1 MECLN
6 LTIESVYSDITVTS
20 VKVAEPLVGRAG
32 KKRLLILS
40 VAAIALFASYSSTY
54 AADFLVDT
62 PTVITNGSAANIL
75 DGNDSLIITGDGAI
89 TTVPN
94 DTYGVEATGSFNN
107 ITNGGSIVTS
117 GESSNGIQAVDQTI
131 ISNTGTIETHGLFSE
146 GIEANEYT
154 TIMNSGIIIT
164 RGDDAAAIYLRD
176 HGMVINSGS
185 IITYGSGGAAGID
198 AGDDHIIIN
207 SGLIETRGDD
217 GVNVGADSQVT
228 NTGVIRIY
236 EDDGSAIQLGDNSHG
251 FNSGDIVTFSRSA
264 RGIRS
269 FSGTIFTNSGSIR
282 TYGDFARAIDGRDSN
297 TVINSGLLFTAG
309 ANAAGIDVTGGS
321 TVTNSGKI
329 VAAQYNSITF
339 INGGSTL
346 NLLAPSF
353 IGGEIDLGA
362 GVEINITTGPS
373 HSNLWDFSTGT
384 IIGGDPTIGDT
395 VPWFYNSSTKQFA
408 TLDPSVLAAKTET
421 LIDRTALIS
430 AVMQRRLEHS
440 QLNMENRGRHNLEQS
455 AGPFDK
461 SGAWL
466 QVMASKSKYDG
477 DGVTL
482 DRDIELGGFAVGYDV
497 SHDNDTRFGMMA
509 GYIDG
514 RSEAASHWAN
524 SFESRSSGLFAAG
537 YGRKNF
543 GRMFVDLGL
552 SAGIGTDNETKR
564 FVNDNLTALGES
576 HATGDLGVSFWISP
590 EIAVGTEIGTLSNW
604 TFAPSAKLRYAAEWF
619 GGYTETGPSADAN
632 ATVDDRMVAISEA
645 RLELAAS
652 RYVSFGNSVT
662 ALITARGGALGRSSF
677 GEDATIILLSVT
689 QDVSDFYEDNFAIFA
704 GLDARFSVSDRLYL
718 DLSTSTTQGN
728 DITNWQGAGTLGV
741 RF

>member
-1 MECLN
+1 M
-6 LTIESVYSDITVTS
+6 TTESVYYEITDTS
-20 VKVAEPLVGRAG
+20 VKVSEPLVGRAG

-40 VAAIALFASYSSTY
+40 VATIALSAGYSSTY

-94 DTYGVEATGSFNN
+94 DTYGVEATGSFNS

-198 AGDDHIIIN
+198 AGDDHIVIN
-207 SGLIETRGDD
+207 SGLIETRGGGD
-217 GVNVGADSQVT
+217 GVNVGADSKVT
-228 NTGVIRIY
+228 NTGVIRVY
-236 EDDGSAIQLGDNSHG
+236 EDNGSAIQLGDDSQG
-251 FNSGDIVTFSRSA
+251 FNSGAIVTFSNGA
-264 RGIRS
+264 KGIRS

-282 TYGDFARAIDGRDSN
+282 TYGDNARAIDGQSSN
-297 TVINSGLLFTAG
+297 TIINSGLLFTAG
-309 ANAAGIDVTGGS
+309 LNSAAIDTTADS

-329 VAAQYNSITF
+329 VAAQYNSIQF
-339 INGGSTL
+339 HNGGGTL

-353 IGGEIDLGA
+353 IGGEIDLDT

-373 HSNLWDFSTGT
+373 HSTLWDFSTGT
-384 IIGGDPTIGDT
+384 LTAGDPTIGGT

-408 TLDPSVLAAKTET
+408 TFDPSVLAAKTET

-430 AVMQRRLEHS
+430 AAMQRRLEHS
-440 QLNMENRGRHNLEQS
+440 QQSMEGEGSHGLEQNTGS
-455 AGPFDK
+455 FDK

-466 QVMASKSKYDG
+466 QVMASKSQYEG
-477 DGVTL
+477 GGTTL
-482 DRDIELGGFAVGYDV
+482 DRDIQLGGFAVGYDAN
-497 SHDNDTRFGMMA
+497 HDKDTRFGVMA

-514 RSEAASHWAN
+514 RSEAAGRWSK
-524 SFESRSSGLFAAG
+524 SFESSSSGLFAAG
-537 YGRKNF
+537 YGRKSF
-543 GRMFVDLGL
+543 GRIFVDLGL

-564 FVNDNLTALGES
+564 FVNDNLAALGES
-576 HATGDLGVSFWISP
+576 HATGDPGVSFWISP
-590 EIAVGTEIGTLSNW
+590 EIAIGTEISTLSNW
-604 TFAPSAKLRYAAEWF
+604 TFNPSVKLRYAAEWF

-632 ATVDDRMVAISEA
+632 ATVDDQIIAFGEA

-652 RYVSFGNSVT
+652 RYVTFGNSVS
-662 ALITARGGALGRSSF
+662 ALITARGGALGRTSF
-677 GEDATIILLSVT
+677 GEDATITLLGVT
-689 QDVSDFYEDNFAIFA
+689 QDISDFYEDSFAIFA
-704 GLDARFSVSDRLYL
+704 GLDARFAVSDRLNL
-718 DLSTSTTQGN
+718 DLSTSTTHGN
-728 DITNWQGAGTLGV
+728 DMTNVQGAAALGV
-741 RF
+741 AF